1 MDDIPLQG
9 KATRSTISTVA
20 QTPKT
25 RPWSFRKTY
34 RDSATDERIYLCV
47 ALTEAVTVTVLALAA
62 FIVMVTRMPPS
73 NKQTIGVSVY
83 MAIFVLGRIF
93 SLAYSL
99 DAIRSRNIIQLV
111 HHIFFQVCMFV
122 YAVAEIPQTRSAL
135 KNLNDPGGCLI
146 RNGDFDCLGRGSLY
160 YLLLNILIWPI
171 IITAVATA
179 AYIVL
184 VRRLTLRF
192 GWEECRIVNANYEL
206 RRMYRTYSC
215 MVSLLKLLM
224 FFASAFCMAYIVL
237 ITVLWKNKVDI
248 IITIVALPIFYPTI
262 LATGWALL
270 SEDFAL
276 MIICL
281 VLLLVGEAYLV
292 YKMASLWVPRT
303 AKLYTSTRATLAV
316 LSAFAIV
323 LLLAVIVNGIACLFN
338 FGKGLLPAHQE
349 RRRRSAR
356 YLNPLAGQERELET
370 RLVIE

>member
-99 DAIRSRNIIQLV
+99 DAIRSRNIIQ
-111 HHIFFQVCMFV
+111 
-122 YAVAEIPQTRSAL
+122 
-135 KNLNDPGGCLI
+135 
-146 RNGDFDCLGRGSLY
+146 DCLGRGSLY